1 MKKFITFLLIG
12 TLAVTGI
19 PLSALAEENE
29 AEVSVEIPSS
39 VSHEGETQE
48 TGETEEKTEVTAEDE
63 EIVEK
68 PEAPAE
74 DEEIV
79 EKPEAPAEDE
89 EIVEKPDVSTEDEEI
104 VEEPEASVKEVKVL
118 KKPELTYQAHVQNEG
133 WQNWKKE
140 TELSG
145 TQGKAL
151 RMEAIRVKLTEGES
165 SLSGSIEYRA
175 HVQDYGWQNWVKD
188 GQLSG
193 TQGQSKRLEAIQIRL
208 TGPLAEQYDVYYR
221 VHIQNAGW
229 LDWVKNGES
238 AGSSGLSLRMESFQ
252 VMLVKKGE
260 TTPSNGK
267 RGFLKGF
274 ENNDLT
280 YRGHIQNIGNTS
292 LALNGQT
299 LGTVGK
305 KLRMEG
311 VTIQINMSDPL
322 TLDGGIEYAAHVQ
335 NEGWQGYR
343 KSGQLAGT
351 TGKALRMEALKI
363 RLTGEMAKYYN
374 IYYRTH
380 VQEFGWL
387 GWAKNGEPSGSEGYA
402 YRLEAVQILIK
413 PNILPAPGNTSHAF
427 VKKEKPASRS
437 FSAVLGFDGEKIV
450 RELSAHEKDSYYL
463 GTSYQPLRNPS
474 NLNELMYPKGD
485 RRGDGYSGMNC
496 TGFVAY
502 VVRKCGGNLTPIG
515 QMGLRGGFCN
525 ASNWYRYFK
534 TKKVEYYTYSSVSE
548 LLKSGKAEKGDIIY
562 CEPKNWNQWG
572 ADCHIGFFWGNRSN
586 ENKFWHSSTKPG
598 KGNQIS
604 AITPVTDPSYI
615 CLIKMV

>member
-79 EKPEAPAEDE
+79 EKP
-89 EIVEKPDVSTEDEEI
+89 DVSTEDEEI

-145 TQGKAL
+145 TQ
-151 RMEAIRVKLTEGES
+151 
-165 SLSGSIEYRA
+165 
-175 HVQDYGWQNWVKD
+175 
-188 GQLSG
+188 
-193 TQGQSKRLEAIQIRL
+193 
-208 TGPLAEQYDVYYR
+208 
-221 VHIQNAGW
+221 
-229 LDWVKNGES
+229 
-238 AGSSGLSLRMESFQ
+238 
-252 VMLVKKGE
+252 
-260 TTPSNGK
+260 
-267 RGFLKGF
+267 
-274 ENNDLT
+274 
-280 YRGHIQNIGNTS
+280 
-292 LALNGQT
+292 
-299 LGTVGK
+299 
-305 KLRMEG
+305 
-311 VTIQINMSDPL
+311 
-322 TLDGGIEYAAHVQ
+322 
-335 NEGWQGYR
+335 
-343 KSGQLAGT
+343 
-351 TGKALRMEALKI
+351 GKALRMEALKI